1 MVIYRK
7 YAFAVWLSIFIAS
20 ALVAACGGGEGGGIG
35 SAIAPTL
42 HSVTLAWQP
51 NHETGVNS
59 AGGGYR
65 VTVSGQPAPI
75 NVPFNA
81 TSGVTPTTTILSLST
96 GSYTA
101 TVQAYAALDVNG
113 GMTGSVSVPSAPI
126 TINVP

>member
-1 MVIYRK
+1 M
-7 YAFAVWLSIFIAS
+7 
-20 ALVAACGGGEGGGIG
+20 
-35 SAIAPTL
+35 APTL

-65 VTVSGQPAPI
+65 VTISGQPAPI

-81 TSGVTPTTTILSLST
+81 ASGMTPTTTTLSLST